1 VNKKT
6 QVGVSIFVFFKLS
19 MPNLNPERLLS
30 TIKISVLL
38 SPSSFQ
44 TYKISSKDANFI
56 SFLCKTYLKKWVLKR
71 FCSKSLIF
79 IVFVWCLKV
88 RRSYSSV
95 FRNFAN
101 NHSSTIFIITR
112 CLE

>member
-19 MPNLNPERLLS
+19 MPNLNPERLLNA
-30 TIKISVLL
+30 INISVLFAL
-38 SPSSFQ
+38 SSIQ

-56 SFLCKTYLKKWVLKR
+56 SFLCKIYLKKWVFGR
-71 FCSKSLIF
+71 FCYKNLTF
-79 IVFVWCLKV
+79 IVFMWCLKV

-95 FRNFAN
+95 FRNFVII
-101 NHSSTIFIITR
+101 HSLYSFLTPCI
-112 CLE
+112 E